1 MRLLSDSIGRKAVV
15 AVTGL
20 FMVLFVIVHLFMVF
34 ASGAWNNIRSM
45 ITGRYAIE
53 PEEAT
58 HGK

>member
-1 MRLLSDSIGRKAVV
+1 VFGGRQSARTIHFLC
-15 AVTGL
+15 ATGIT
-20 FMVLFVIVHLFMVF
+20 LFVFVHLFMVI
-34 ASGAWNNIRSM
+34 ATGTWNNIRSM